1 MNLLVP
7 VEWILQINHAV
18 QQHHVGAGINSAF
31 THHQVLLSE
40 LTDQKSVLIHHRQA
54 TDVVIAQQ
62 THGIF

>member
-7 VEWILQINHAV
+7 VERILQINHAV
-18 QQHHVGAGINSAF
+18 QQHHVRAGINSAF
-31 THHQVLLSE
+31 TDHEVLLCE
-40 LTDQKSVLIHHRQA
+40 LTDQNSVLIHHWQS